1 MYALAKT
8 LGLPATY
15 VELRHQATHEE
26 LPSVQRLRGAA
37 RKALGWIWEHYWAD
51 LTLDTEEEEDTVEEL
66 RRIVAEEDGDV
77 RREMEER
84 LGRWEGDRIV
94 GGLLEMELE
103 EGDREGLLRSVRL
116 SRRVMAEDG
125 EPATLEEIKSIEEVK
140 GELARLRES
149 FDDSRHEDAS
159 GVDTRSI
166 PIIHD
171 HSAEKGWALWDGA
184 WTPKPIGTLC

>member
-37 RKALGWIWEHYWAD
+37 RKALKWIWEHYWAD
-51 LTLDTEEEEDTVEEL
+51 LTLDTEEEDTMEEL
-66 RRIVAEEDGDV
+66 RRVVREEDGDV

-94 GGLLEMELE
+94 GGLIEMELE

-125 EPATLEEIKSIEEVK
+125 DPTTLEEVKSIEEVK

-149 FDDSRHEDAS
+149 LDGSRDEDAT
-159 GVDTRSI
+159 GIETRSI
-166 PIIHD
+166 PITHD
-171 HSAEKGWALWDGA
+171 HSAESGWALWEGA
-184 WTPKPIGTLC
+184 WTPKPIGTVC